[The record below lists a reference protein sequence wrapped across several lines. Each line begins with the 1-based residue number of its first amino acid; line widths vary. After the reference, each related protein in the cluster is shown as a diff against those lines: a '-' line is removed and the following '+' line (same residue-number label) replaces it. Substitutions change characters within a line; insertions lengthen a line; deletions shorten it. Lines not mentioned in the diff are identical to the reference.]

1 MYERFTDRAR
11 KVMQLANQE
20 AQRFNHEYIGTEHIL
35 LGLIKEGSGV
45 AANVLKNLEVD
56 LRKIRLEVEK
66 LVQSGPDM
74 VTMGKLPQT
83 PRAKKV
89 IEYSME
95 EARNLGHN
103 YVGTEH
109 ILLGLLREQE
119 GVAAQVLMN
128 LGLKLEEVRE
138 EVLSLLGHG
147 MEGSEGS
154 ERAGSLSGGGG
165 GGGREQQSQSG
176 ESPRSGKSKTPA
188 LDSFG
193 RDLTE
198 LARQGKL
205 DPVIGRE
212 KEIER
217 TMQVLGRRTKNN
229 PVLLGEAGV
238 GKTAI
243 VEGFAQRVVNGDVP
257 ELLADRRIVVL
268 DLAMMVAGTKYR
280 GQFEER
286 IKAVMNEVR
295 RAKNTILFIDELHTL
310 VGAGGAEGAIDASNV
325 LKPAL
330 SRGEIQCIGAT
341 TLDEYR
347 KYIEKDSALDRRFQ
361 VVMVEP
367 STKPETIE
375 ILKGLRDRYETHH
388 HVQITDDAVE
398 AAVELSSRYITGRC
412 LPDKAIDVI
421 DEAGARV
428 HLKSMTRPPNLK
440 EIDEEVENL
449 NREKEEAVANQD
461 FEKAAALRDQADKL
475 KKKKQLITHEWREKS
490 RATDGVVD
498 EDVIAE
504 VVSKITGI
512 PLVRMSTE
520 DSMRLMR
527 MEGDL
532 HKRVVSQ
539 DEAIKSISKAVRR
552 SRSGLKDPKRPTGC
566 FIFAGPT
573 GVGKTLLAKALA
585 EFMFGDEDALI
596 QIDMSEYMEKH
607 NVSRLIGAPPGYVG
621 FEEGG
626 QLTEKIRRRPY
637 AVVLLDEIEKA
648 HPDVFNTL
656 LQVMEEG
663 RLTDSFGRNVDFRNT
678 IVIMTTNAGAD
689 AIKNES
695 AFGFQKPDDD
705 ATYDS
710 MKNRVQEQIEKV
722 FRPEFLNRI
731 DDIIVFRHL
740 TENDL
745 KNVIELEVQKVRE
758 RLKERGLDLVLT
770 DDSKELIVRRACK
783 DLDFGARPLRRAI
796 ENLVEDPLSEE
807 LLKGE
812 FNGLDTITVDVAEV
826 AGKKQLKFLG
836 SVQNAPEQSAAVG
849 AGSGEAAAPTV

>member
-45 AANVLKNLEVD
+45 AANVLKNLDVD

-95 EARNLGHN
+95 EARSLNHN

-128 LGLKLEEVRE
+128 LGLKLEEVRD
-138 EVLSLLGHG
+138 EVLNLLGHG
-147 MEGSEGS
+147 EAGEGS
-154 ERAGSLSGGGG
+154 ERAGGIPIGGGAG
-165 GGGREQQSQSG
+165 EQTQ
-176 ESPRSGKSKTPA
+176 RSGKSKTPA

-205 DPVIGRE
+205 DPVIGRQ

-217 TMQVLGRRTKNN
+217 TMQILARRTKNN

-243 VEGFAQRVVNGDVP
+243 VEGFAQRVVEGNVP
-257 ELLADRRIVVL
+257 ELLMDRRIVVL

-361 VVMVEP
+361 IVMVEP
-367 STKPETIE
+367 SAKDETVE
-375 ILKGLRDRYETHH
+375 ILKGLRDRYEKHH

-398 AAVELSSRYITGRC
+398 SAVELSDRYITGRC

-428 HLKSMTRPPNLK
+428 HLKSMTRPPDLK
-440 EIDEEVENL
+440 EIDSEVERL
-449 NREKEEAVANQD
+449 NKEKEEAVANQD

-475 KKKKQLITHEWREKS
+475 KDKKSTITDQWRRKS
-490 RATDGVVD
+490 QETDGVVD
-498 EDVIAE
+498 EEVIAE
-504 VVSKITGI
+504 VVSKMTGI
-512 PLVRMSTE
+512 PLTRMTTE
-520 DSMRLMR
+520 DSMRLMQ
-527 MEGDL
+527 MEARTAQPRDQPGRGD
-532 HKRVVSQ
+532 Q
-539 DEAIKSISKAVRR
+539 
-552 SRSGLKDPKRPTGC
+552 
-566 FIFAGPT
+566 
-573 GVGKTLLAKALA
+573 
-585 EFMFGDEDALI
+585 
-596 QIDMSEYMEKH
+596 
-607 NVSRLIGAPPGYVG
+607 
-621 FEEGG
+621 
-626 QLTEKIRRRPY
+626 
-637 AVVLLDEIEKA
+637 
-648 HPDVFNTL
+648 
-656 LQVMEEG
+656 
-663 RLTDSFGRNVDFRNT
+663 VDFQ
-678 IVIMTTNAGAD
+678 G
-689 AIKNES
+689 
-695 AFGFQKPDDD
+695 
-705 ATYDS
+705 
-710 MKNRVQEQIEKV
+710 
-722 FRPEFLNRI
+722 
-731 DDIIVFRHL
+731 
-740 TENDL
+740 
-745 KNVIELEVQKVRE
+745 
-758 RLKERGLDLVLT
+758 
-770 DDSKELIVRRACK
+770 RA
-783 DLDFGARPLRRAI
+783 PQ
-796 ENLVEDPLSEE
+796 P
-807 LLKGE
+807 
-812 FNGLDTITVDVAEV
+812 
-826 AGKKQLKFLG
+826 
-836 SVQNAPEQSAAVG
+836 
-849 AGSGEAAAPTV
+849 

>member
-1 MYERFTDRAR
+1 MYERFTERAR

-35 LGLIKEGSGV
+35 LGLIKEGTGV
-45 AANVLKNLEVD
+45 AANVLRNLDID

-74 VTMGKLPQT
+74 VTMGKLPHT

-89 IEYSME
+89 LEYAVE
-95 EARNLGHN
+95 EARNLNHN

-109 ILLGLLREQE
+109 LLLGLLREQE

-128 LGLKLEEVRE
+128 LGVRLEDVRE
-138 EVLSLLGHG
+138 EVLNLLGHG
-147 MEGSEGS
+147 SIEGAESP
-154 ERAGSLSGGGG
+154 ERAGPFTAS
-165 GGGREQQSQSG
+165 SG
-176 ESPRSGKSKTPA
+176 EPAAARKSKTPA

-212 KEIER
+212 REIER
-217 TMQVLGRRTKNN
+217 TMQILCRRTKNN

-243 VEGFAQRVVNGDVP
+243 VEGFAQRIVQGNVP
-257 ELLADRRIVVL
+257 EILLDRRIVVL
-268 DLAMMVAGTKYR
+268 DLALMVAGTKYR

-295 RAKNTILFIDELHTL
+295 RARNTILFIDELHTL

-330 SRGEIQCIGAT
+330 ARGEIQCIGAT

-347 KYIEKDSALDRRFQ
+347 KYVEKDSALARRFQ
-361 VVMVEP
+361 EIIVEP
-367 STKPETIE
+367 NTKEETIA
-375 ILKGLRDRYETHH
+375 ILKGLRDRYEKHH
-388 HVQITDDAVE
+388 HVRITDGAIQ
-398 AAVELSSRYITGRC
+398 AAVELSSRYISGRC

-428 HLKSMTRPPNLK
+428 HLRSMTRPPDLK
-440 EIDEEVENL
+440 EIDEEVERL
-449 NREKEEAVANQD
+449 NKEKEEAVANQD

-475 KKKKQLITHEWREKS
+475 RQKKQMIMRQWRERS
-490 RATDGVVD
+490 REGEGIVD
-498 EDVIAE
+498 EDVVAE
-504 VVSKITGI
+504 VVSKMTGI
-512 PLVRMSTE
+512 PLTRLTTE
-520 DSMRLMR
+520 DSARLMH
-527 MEGDL
+527 MEDEL

-539 DEAIKSISKAVRR
+539 DEAIKAVARVVRR
-552 SRSGLKDPKRPTGC
+552 SRSGLKDPKRPVGC

-585 EFMFGDEDALI
+585 EFLFGDEDALV

-621 FEEGG
+621 YEEGG

-637 AVVLLDEIEKA
+637 SVVLLDEIEKA
-648 HPDVFNTL
+648 HPDVFNML

-663 RLTDSFGRNVDFRNT
+663 RLTDSFGRNIDFRNT
-678 IVIMTTNAGAD
+678 IIIMTTNAGAE
-689 AIKNES
+689 AIKNEA
-695 AFGFQKPDDD
+695 AFGFQKPTDD
-705 ATYDS
+705 ASYES
-710 MKNRVQEQIEKV
+710 MKQRVLEHIEKV

-731 DDIIVFRHL
+731 DDVIVFRHL
-740 TENDL
+740 TQEDL
-745 KNVIELEVQKVRE
+745 GQVVELELRKVRD
-758 RLKERGLDLVLT
+758 RLKEKGLQLVLT
-770 DDSKELIVRRACK
+770 DEAKKFLIKRGSN
-783 DLDFGARPLRRAI
+783 LEFGARPLRRAI
-796 ENLVEDPLSEE
+796 ETYVEDPLAEE

-812 FNGLDTITVDVAEV
+812 FEGKDTITIKVKKVG
-826 AGKKQLKFLG
+826 GKKQLIFVG
-836 SVQNAPEQSAAVG
+836 SVGPLPPEEPEPPVG
-849 AGSGEAAAPTV
+849 AAAGAGEGSAPDQADANNE

>member
-1 MYERFTDRAR
+1 MFERFTDRAR

-20 AQRFNHEYIGTEHIL
+20 AQRFNHEYVGTEHIL

-45 AANVLKNLEVD
+45 AANVLRNLDVD

-74 VTMGKLPQT
+74 VTMGRLPLT
-83 PRAKKV
+83 PRARKV
-89 IEYSME
+89 LEYATE
-95 EARNLGHN
+95 EARTLSHN

-109 ILLGLLREQE
+109 LLLGLLREQE

-138 EVLSLLGHG
+138 EVLNLLGHG
-147 MEGSEGS
+147 SDSGDDPERSGRTGSDDDES
-154 ERAGSLSGGGG
+154 SGETR
-165 GGGREQQSQSG
+165 GGRS
-176 ESPRSGKSKTPA
+176 RTPA

-217 TMQVLGRRTKNN
+217 TMQILCRRTKNN

-257 ELLADRRIVVL
+257 ELLLDRRIVVL

-295 RAKNTILFIDELHTL
+295 RVKNVILFIDELHTL

-330 SRGEIQCIGAT
+330 ARGEIQCIGAT

-367 STKPETIE
+367 NTTDEAIA
-375 ILKGLRDRYETHH
+375 ILRGLRDRYEKHH
-388 HVQITDDAVE
+388 HVQITDDAIE
-398 AAVELSSRYITGRC
+398 AAVELSNRYISGRC

-428 HLKSMTRPPNLK
+428 HLKSMTRPPDLK
-440 EIDEEVENL
+440 DIDEEVERL
-449 NREKEEAVANQD
+449 NKEKELAVANQD
-461 FEKAAALRDQADKL
+461 FEKAAHLRDQADKL
-475 KKKKQLITHEWREKS
+475 KQKKAAITREWREKTLK
-490 RATDGVVD
+490 TDGVVD
-498 EDVIAE
+498 AEVVAE
-504 VVSKITGI
+504 VVSKMTGI
-512 PLVRMSTE
+512 PLTRMTTE
-520 DSMRLMR
+520 DSIRLLK
-527 MEGDL
+527 MEEEL

-607 NVSRLIGAPPGYVG
+607 NVSRLVGAPPGYVG
-621 FEEGG
+621 YEEGG

-637 AVVLLDEIEKA
+637 SVVLLDEIEKA
-648 HPDVFNTL
+648 HPDVFNML

-678 IVIMTTNAGAD
+678 IIIMTTNAGAE

-705 ATYDS
+705 ANYES
-710 MKNRVQEQIEKV
+710 MKARVQEQIEKV
-722 FRPEFLNRI
+722 FRPEFLNRV

-740 TENDL
+740 TQKDL
-745 KNVIELEVQKVRE
+745 GEVVELELAKVRS
-758 RLKERGLDLVLT
+758 RLAERGLSLVL
-770 DDSKELIVRRACK
+770 DDEAKKLLIKRGSN
-783 DLDFGARPLRRAI
+783 LDFGARPLRRAI
-796 ENLVEDPLSEE
+796 ENSIEDPLSEE
-807 LLKGE
+807 LLR
-812 FNGLDTITVDVAEV
+812 
-826 AGKKQLKFLG
+826 
-836 SVQNAPEQSAAVG
+836 G
-849 AGSGEAAAPTV
+849 AFEG

>member
-20 AQRFNHEYIGTEHIL
+20 AQRFNHEYIGTEHVL

-45 AANVLKNLEVD
+45 AANVLKNLDVD

-95 EARNLGHN
+95 EARNLNHN

-138 EVLSLLGHG
+138 EVLNLLGHG
-147 MEGSEGS
+147 AEGGEDPG
-154 ERAGSLSGGGG
+154 RSGGPGG
-165 GGGREQQSQSG
+165 PG
-176 ESPRSGKSKTPA
+176 EPQRSGKSKTPA

-198 LARQGKL
+198 LARQDKL

-217 TMQVLGRRTKNN
+217 TMQILSRRTKNN

-243 VEGFAQRVVNGDVP
+243 VEGFAQRVISGNVP
-257 ELLADRRIVVL
+257 ELLMDRRIVVL

-295 RAKNTILFIDELHTL
+295 RARNTILFIDELHTL

-330 SRGEIQCIGAT
+330 ARGEIQCIGAT
-341 TLDEYR
+341 TMDEYR
-347 KYIEKDSALDRRFQ
+347 KYIEKDAALARRFQ
-361 VVMVEP
+361 EIIVDP
-367 STKPETIE
+367 STKQETID
-375 ILKGLRDRYETHH
+375 ILKGLRDRYEKHH
-388 HVQITDDAVE
+388 HVQITDDAVDS
-398 AAVELSSRYITGRC
+398 AVELSGRYITGRC
-412 LPDKAIDVI
+412 QPDKAIDVI

-428 HLKSMTRPPNLK
+428 HLKSMTRPPDLK
-440 EIDEEVENL
+440 EIDDQVEQL
-449 NREKEEAVANQD
+449 NKEKEEAVANQD

-475 KKKKQLITHEWREKS
+475 RKKKTTITRQWREKS
-490 RATDGVVD
+490 READGIVD
-498 EDVIAE
+498 EEVIAE
-504 VVSKITGI
+504 VVSKMTGI
-512 PLVRMSTE
+512 PLTRMTTE
-520 DSMRLMR
+520 DSMRLMQ
-527 MEGDL
+527 MEDEL
-532 HKRVVSQ
+532 HRRVISQ
-539 DEAIKSISKAVRR
+539 HEAIHSISKAVRR

-573 GVGKTLLAKALA
+573 GVGKTLLAKVLA
-585 EFMFGDEDALI
+585 EFMFGDEDALV

-621 FEEGG
+621 YEEGG

-648 HPDVFNTL
+648 HPDVFNML

-678 IVIMTTNAGAD
+678 ILIMTTNAGAE

-695 AFGFQKPDDD
+695 SFGFRKADDD
-705 ATYDS
+705 ASYEN
-710 MKNRVQEQIEKV
+710 MKERVQEQIEKV
-722 FRPEFLNRI
+722 FRPEFLNRV

-740 TENDL
+740 TQDNLGE
-745 KNVIELEVQKVRE
+745 VVELELAKVRQRLAE
-758 RLKERGLDLVLT
+758 RSMKLVLT
-770 DDSKELIVRRACK
+770 DEAKKLLIRRGSN
-783 DLDFGARPLRRAI
+783 LDFGARPLRRAI
-796 ENLVEDPLSEE
+796 ENHVEDALMQIDMSEYME
-807 LLKGE
+807 KHNVSRLIGAPP
-812 FNGLDTITVDVAEV
+812 GYVAM
-826 AGKKQLKFLG
+826 KR
-836 SVQNAPEQSAAVG
+836 
-849 AGSGEAAAPTV
+849 EAS

>member
-20 AQRFNHEYIGTEHIL
+20 AQRFNHEYIGTEHVL

-45 AANVLKNLEVD
+45 AANVLKNLDVD

-95 EARNLGHN
+95 EARHLNHN

-138 EVLSLLGHG
+138 EVLNLLGHG
-147 MEGSEGS
+147 LEGE
-154 ERAGSLSGGGG
+154 ESGGR
-165 GGGREQQSQSG
+165 GGRGG
-176 ESPRSGKSKTPA
+176 EPGEERESRKSSKSKTPA

-198 LARQGKL
+198 LAKQNKL

-217 TMQVLGRRTKNN
+217 AIQVLCRRTKNN

-243 VEGFAQRVVNGDVP
+243 VEGFAQRVIEGNVP
-257 ELLADRRIVVL
+257 ELLLERRIVVL

-330 SRGEIQCIGAT
+330 ARGEIQCIGAT

-347 KYIEKDSALDRRFQ
+347 KYIEKDSALARRFQ
-361 VVMVEP
+361 EVLVDPTSAADTV
-367 STKPETIE
+367 E
-375 ILKGLRDRYETHH
+375 ILKGLRDRYEEHH
-388 HVQITDDAVE
+388 RVQITDDAVK
-398 AAVELSSRYITGRC
+398 AAVELSDRYITGRC

-428 HLKSMTRPPNLK
+428 RLKTMSKPPNLK
-440 EIDEEVENL
+440 EIDDEVEQL

-461 FEKAAALRDQADKL
+461 FEKAASLRDSADKL
-475 KKKKQLITHEWREKS
+475 KKKKQQITKEWREKS
-490 RATDGVVD
+490 RENGGVVD

-504 VVSKITGI
+504 VVSKMTGI
-512 PLVRMSTE
+512 PLTRMSTE
-520 DSMRLMR
+520 DTLRLMN
-527 MEGDL
+527 MEDEL
-532 HKRVVSQ
+532 HEKVISQ
-539 DEAIKSISKAVRR
+539 DEAIKAIAKAVRR
-552 SRSGLKDPKRPTGC
+552 SRSGLQDPKRPTGC
-566 FIFAGPT
+566 FVFAGPT

-585 EFMFGDEDALI
+585 EFMFGDEEALI

-621 FEEGG
+621 YEEGG
-626 QLTEKIRRRPY
+626 QLTEQIRRRPY
-637 AVVLLDEIEKA
+637 AVVLLDEIE
-648 HPDVFNTL
+648 
-656 LQVMEEG
+656 
-663 RLTDSFGRNVDFRNT
+663 
-678 IVIMTTNAGAD
+678 
-689 AIKNES
+689 
-695 AFGFQKPDDD
+695 
-705 ATYDS
+705 
-710 MKNRVQEQIEKV
+710 
-722 FRPEFLNRI
+722 RP
-731 DDIIVFRHL
+731 
-740 TENDL
+740 TP
-745 KNVIELEVQKVRE
+745 KSS
-758 RLKERGLDLVLT
+758 T
-770 DDSKELIVRRACK
+770 CCCS
-783 DLDFGARPLRRAI
+783 
-796 ENLVEDPLSEE
+796 
-807 LLKGE
+807 
-812 FNGLDTITVDVAEV
+812 
-826 AGKKQLKFLG
+826 
-836 SVQNAPEQSAAVG
+836 
-849 AGSGEAAAPTV
+849 

>member
-20 AQRFNHEYIGTEHIL
+20 AQRFNHEYIGTEHVL

-45 AANVLKNLEVD
+45 AANVLKNLDID
-56 LRKIRLEVEK
+56 LRKIRMEVEK

-95 EARNLGHN
+95 EARNLNHN

-128 LGLKLEEVRE
+128 LGLKLEDVRE
-138 EVLSLLGHG
+138 EVLNLLGHG
-147 MEGSEGS
+147 MDEGS
-154 ERAGSLSGGGG
+154 ERSGMGGRATAGAGAGGGG
-165 GGGREQQSQSG
+165 GEGAPKG
-176 ESPRSGKSKTPA
+176 GKSKTPA

-198 LARQGKL
+198 LAKQGKL

-212 KEIER
+212 REIER
-217 TMQVLGRRTKNN
+217 AIQILCRRTKNN

-243 VEGFAQRVVNGDVP
+243 VEGFAQRVVEGNVP

-295 RAKNTILFIDELHTL
+295 RVKNTILFIDELHTL

-330 SRGEIQCIGAT
+330 ARGEIQCIGAT

-347 KYIEKDSALDRRFQ
+347 KYIEKDSALYRRFQ
-361 VVMVEP
+361 IIMVEP
-367 STKPETIE
+367 ATKSEAVE
-375 ILKGLRDRYETHH
+375 ILKGLRDRYESHH
-388 HVQITDDAVE
+388 RVTITDEAVE
-398 AAVELSSRYITGRC
+398 ASVELSSRYITGRC

-428 HLKSMTRPPNLK
+428 RLKGMTKPPDLK
-440 EIDEEVENL
+440 EIDEEVERL
-449 NREKEEAVANQD
+449 NKEKEEAVANQD

-475 KKKKQLITHEWREKS
+475 KKKKLTMTKDWREKS
-490 RATDGVVD
+490 READGVVD
-498 EDVIAE
+498 EEVVAE
-504 VVSKITGI
+504 VISKMTGI
-512 PLVRMSTE
+512 PLTRMSTE
-520 DSMRLMR
+520 DTKRLME
-527 MEGDL
+527 MESEL
-532 HKRVVSQ
+532 HQRVVGQ
-539 DEAIKSISKAVRR
+539 NEAIKSISKAVRR

-566 FIFAGPT
+566 FVFAGPT

-585 EFMFGDEDALI
+585 QFMFGDDEALI

-637 AVVLLDEIEKA
+637 SVVLLDEIEKA
-648 HPDVFNTL
+648 HPDVFNML

-663 RLTDSFGRNVDFRNT
+663 RLTDSFGRNVDFRNV
-678 IVIMTTNAGAD
+678 ILIMTTNAGAE

-695 AFGFQKPDDD
+695 AFGFQKPDGD
-705 ATYDS
+705 ASYES
-710 MKNRVQEQIEKV
+710 MKSRVNERIEKV
-722 FRPEFLNRI
+722 FRPEFINRV
-731 DDIIVFRHL
+731 DDIIIFHHL
-740 TENDL
+740 TVEDL
-745 KNVIELEVQKVRE
+745 KEVIDIELAKVRE
-758 RLKERGLDLVLT
+758 RLAERGLRLELT
-770 DDSKELIVRRACK
+770 EEAKKFLIK
-783 DLDFGARPLRRAI
+783 KGSDTDFGARPLRRAL
-796 ENLVEDPLSEE
+796 ENYIEDPVSEE

-812 FNGLDTITVDVAEV
+812 FEGKDTIEVDAAEV
-826 AGKKQLKFLG
+826 AGKKQLVFKG
-836 SVQNAPEQSAAVG
+836 IVTAEPVPAGPAEEEAS
-849 AGSGEAAAPTV
+849 AGS

>member
-45 AANVLKNLEVD
+45 AANVLRNLDID

-74 VTMGKLPQT
+74 VTMGKLPHT

-89 IEYSME
+89 LEYAVE
-95 EARNLGHN
+95 EARNLNHN

-109 ILLGLLREQE
+109 LLLGLLREQE

-128 LGLKLEEVRE
+128 LGLRLEDVRE
-138 EVLSLLGHG
+138 EVLNLLGHG
-147 MEGSEGS
+147 SIEG
-154 ERAGSLSGGGG
+154 A
-165 GGGREQQSQSG
+165 
-176 ESPRSGKSKTPA
+176 ESPERSGAFNPAGGEQPARKSKTPA

-212 KEIER
+212 REIER
-217 TMQVLGRRTKNN
+217 TMQILCRRTKNN

-243 VEGFAQRVVNGDVP
+243 VEGFAQRIVQGNVP
-257 ELLADRRIVVL
+257 EILMDRRIVVL
-268 DLAMMVAGTKYR
+268 DLALMVAGTKYR

-330 SRGEIQCIGAT
+330 ARGEIQCIGAT

-347 KYIEKDSALDRRFQ
+347 KYVEKDSALARRFQ
-361 VVMVEP
+361 EIIVEP
-367 STKPETIE
+367 NTKEETIA
-375 ILKGLRDRYETHH
+375 ILKGLRDRYEKHH
-388 HVQITDDAVE
+388 HVQITDGAIQ
-398 AAVELSSRYITGRC
+398 AAVELSSRYISGRC

-428 HLKSMTRPPNLK
+428 HLRSMTRPPDLK
-440 EIDEEVENL
+440 EIDEEVERL
-449 NREKEEAVANQD
+449 NKEKEEAVANQD
-461 FEKAAALRDQADKL
+461 FEKAASLRDQADKL
-475 KKKKQLITHEWREKS
+475 RQKKQTIMRQWRERS
-490 RATDGVVD
+490 RETDGVVD
-498 EDVIAE
+498 DEVVAE
-504 VVSKITGI
+504 VVSKMTGI
-512 PLVRMSTE
+512 PLTRLTAE
-520 DSMRLMR
+520 DSTRLMH
-527 MEGDL
+527 MEEEL

-539 DEAIKSISKAVRR
+539 DEAIKAVARVVRR
-552 SRSGLKDPKRPTGC
+552 SRSGLKDPKRPVGC
-566 FIFAGPT
+566 FVFAGPT

-585 EFMFGDEDALI
+585 EFLFGDEEALV

-621 FEEGG
+621 YEEGG

-648 HPDVFNTL
+648 HPDVFNML

-663 RLTDSFGRNVDFRNT
+663 RLTDSFGRNIDFRNT
-678 IVIMTTNAGAD
+678 ILIMTTNAGAE

-695 AFGFQKPDDD
+695 AFGFQKPTDD
-705 ATYDS
+705 ATYES
-710 MKNRVQEQIEKV
+710 MKQRVLEQIEKV
-722 FRPEFLNRI
+722 FRPEFLNRV
-731 DDIIVFRHL
+731 DDVIVFRHL
-740 TENDL
+740 TQDDL
-745 KNVIELEVQKVRE
+745 GQVVEMELRKVRE
-758 RLKERGLDLVLT
+758 RLKEKGIQLVLS
-770 DDSKELIVRRACK
+770 DEAKNFLIKRGSN
-783 DLDFGARPLRRAI
+783 LEFGARPLRRAI
-796 ENLVEDPLSEE
+796 ENYVEDPLAEE

-812 FNGLDTITVDVAEV
+812 FEGKDTITIRVKKVG
-826 AGKKQLKFLG
+826 GKKQLIFVG
-836 SVQNAPEQSAAVG
+836 SVGPLPPEEPPVG
-849 AGSGEAAAPTV
+849 ATASAGEATPTDQDDAQAD

>member
-20 AQRFNHEYIGTEHIL
+20 AQRFNHEYIGTEHVL

-45 AANVLKNLEVD
+45 AANVLKNLDVD

-95 EARNLGHN
+95 EARNLNHN

-138 EVLSLLGHG
+138 EVLNLLGHG
-147 MEGSEGS
+147 LEGEESGGRGG
-154 ERAGSLSGGGG
+154 RAGSGGGG
-165 GGGREQQSQSG
+165 EEG
-176 ESPRSGKSKTPA
+176 ERSKGGKSKTPA

-198 LARQGKL
+198 LARQKKL

-217 TMQVLGRRTKNN
+217 AIQVLCRRTKNN

-243 VEGFAQRVVNGDVP
+243 VEGFAQRVVEGDVP
-257 ELLADRRIVVL
+257 ELLLDRRIVVL

-330 SRGEIQCIGAT
+330 ARGEIQCIGAT

-347 KYIEKDSALDRRFQ
+347 KYIEKDSALARRFQ
-361 VVMVEP
+361 EVLVDPTSVED
-367 STKPETIE
+367 TEK
-375 ILKGLRDRYETHH
+375 ILEGLRDRYEEHH
-388 HVQITDDAVE
+388 RVQITDDAIV
-398 AAVELSSRYITGRC
+398 AAVELSDRYITGRC

-421 DEAGARV
+421 DESGARV
-428 HLKSMTRPPNLK
+428 RLKTMSKPPNLK
-440 EIDEEVENL
+440 EIDDEVEQL

-461 FEKAAALRDQADKL
+461 FEKAAKLRDQADKL
-475 KKKKQLITHEWREKS
+475 KKKKTDITRQWREKS
-490 RATDGVVD
+490 RENGGVVD
-498 EDVIAE
+498 EEVIAE
-504 VVSKITGI
+504 VVSKMTGI
-512 PLVRMSTE
+512 PLTRMSTE
-520 DSMRLMR
+520 DSLRLMQ
-527 MEGDL
+527 MEDEL
-532 HKRVVSQ
+532 HNKVISQ
-539 DEAIKSISKAVRR
+539 HEAIHAIAKAVRR
-552 SRSGLKDPKRPTGC
+552 SRSGLQDPKRPTGT
-566 FIFAGPT
+566 FVFAGPT

-621 FEEGG
+621 YEEGG
-626 QLTEKIRRRPY
+626 QLTEQIRRRPY

-648 HPDVFNTL
+648 HPEVFNML

-663 RLTDSFGRNVDFRNT
+663 RLTDSFGRNIDFRNV
-678 IVIMTTNAGAD
+678 ILIMTTNAGAE

-695 AFGFQKPDDD
+695 AFGFAKPDAD
-705 ATYDS
+705 ATYDA
-710 MKNRVQEQIEKV
+710 MKARVVDEIEKV
-722 FRPEFLNRI
+722 FRPEFINRVN
-731 DDIIVFRHL
+731 DIIVFRHL
-740 TENDL
+740 TQEDL
-745 KNVIELEVQKVRE
+745 KQVVDLELSKVRK
-758 RLKERGLDLVLT
+758 RLGEKGLELQLT
-770 DDSKELIVRRACK
+770 DEAKEFVVK
-783 DLDFGARPLRRAI
+783 KGSNTDYGARPLRRAI
-796 ENLVEDPLSEE
+796 ESFIEDPLAEE

-812 FNGLDTITVDVAEV
+812 FSGKDTIRVDVKEV
-826 AGKKQLKFLG
+826 GEKKQLAFEGLKTKADDPQP
-836 SVQNAPEQSAAVG
+836 VAAAVSDSDADDPG
-849 AGSGEAAAPTV
+849 DDAE

>member
-1 MYERFTDRAR
+1 MFERFTDRAR

-20 AQRFNHEYIGTEHIL
+20 AQRFNHEYVGTEHIL

-45 AANVLKNLEVD
+45 AANVLRNLDVD
-56 LRKIRLEVEK
+56 LKRIRNEVEK

-74 VTMGKLPQT
+74 VTMGRLPLT
-83 PRAKKV
+83 PRARKV
-89 IEYSME
+89 IEYATE
-95 EARNLGHN
+95 EARNLNHN
-103 YVGTEH
+103 YIGTEH
-109 ILLGLLREQE
+109 LLLGLLREQE

-138 EVLSLLGHG
+138 EVLNLLGHG
-147 MEGSEGS
+147 SEAA
-154 ERAGSLSGGGG
+154 ETPDRSGGLSQEEVTGG
-165 GGGREQQSQSG
+165 DPSARAS
-176 ESPRSGKSKTPA
+176 RSRTPA

-217 TMQVLGRRTKNN
+217 TMQILCRRTKNN

-243 VEGFAQRVVNGDVP
+243 VEGFAQRIVKGDVP
-257 ELLADRRIVVL
+257 EILLDKRVVVL

-295 RAKNTILFIDELHTL
+295 RAGNVILFIDELHTL

-330 SRGEIQCIGAT
+330 ARGEIQCIGAT

-367 STKPETIE
+367 NTKEETIA
-375 ILKGLRDRYETHH
+375 ILKGLRDRYEKHH
-388 HVQITDDAVE
+388 HVQITDDAIV

-428 HLKSMTRPPNLK
+428 HLKSMTKPPDLK
-440 EIDEEVENL
+440 EIDEEVERL
-449 NREKEEAVANQD
+449 NKEKEEAVAKQD

-475 KKKKQLITHEWREKS
+475 KKKKAQITREWKEKARE
-490 RATDGVVD
+490 ADGVVD
-498 EDVIAE
+498 AEVVAE
-504 VVSKITGI
+504 VVSKMTGI
-512 PLVRMSTE
+512 PLTRMTTE

-527 MEGDL
+527 MEEEL
-532 HKRVVSQ
+532 HKRVISQ

-552 SRSGLKDPKRPTGC
+552 SRSGLKDPKRPTGV

-621 FEEGG
+621 YEEGG

-648 HPDVFNTL
+648 HPDVFNML

-663 RLTDSFGRNVDFRNT
+663 RLTDSFGRNIDFRNT
-678 IVIMTTNAGAD
+678 ILIMTTNAGAE
-689 AIKNES
+689 AIKNE
-695 AFGFQKPDDD
+695 AQFGFQKPDDD
-705 ATYDS
+705 ASYEN
-710 MKNRVQEQIEKV
+710 MKQRVTEHIERV
-722 FRPEFLNRI
+722 FRPEFLNRV

-740 TENDL
+740 TQADL
-745 KNVIELEVQKVRE
+745 GEVVELELKKVRD
-758 RLKERGLDLVLT
+758 RLAEHGLKLVLT
-770 DDSKELIVRRACK
+770 DEAKKLLIKRGSN
-783 DLDFGARPLRRAI
+783 LDFGARPLRRAI
-796 ENLVEDPLSEE
+796 ENYVEDPLSEE

-812 FNGLDTITVDVAEV
+812 FRGKDTIVVRVKEV
-826 AGKKQLKFLG
+826 NGKKQFVFEGALSSEL
-836 SVQNAPEQSAAVG
+836 AREEPALVG
-849 AGSGEAAAPTV
+849 AAGGPPTNGPAAKA